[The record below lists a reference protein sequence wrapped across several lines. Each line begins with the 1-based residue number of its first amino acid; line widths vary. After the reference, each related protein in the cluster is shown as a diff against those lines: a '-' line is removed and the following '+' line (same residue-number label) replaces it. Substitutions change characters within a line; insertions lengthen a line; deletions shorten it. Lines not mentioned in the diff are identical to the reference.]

1 MQHVIVIPKISLAS
15 YYMWYLIIQ
24 KLDFKEVS
32 SKYEISFLND
42 LDNLSVQRPSVL
54 TKVTDFIPQIISFI
68 ETLLH
73 QKLAYTTSDGS
84 VYFSLNAYSKKYKYG
99 KLKPSQVPLME
110 GENQNRRPNQ
120 NEDFA
125 LWKATKSSSEPSWSP
140 SWGGKGRPGW
150 HVNYK
155 LIFNW

>member
-1 MQHVIVIPKISLAS
+1 M
-15 YYMWYLIIQ
+15 
-24 KLDFKEVS
+24 DFKDVS

-99 KLKPSQVPLME
+99 KLKPFQVLLME
-110 GENQNRRPNQ
+110 AENENRD
-120 NEDFA
+120 EDFA

-150 HVNYK
+150 HVNLAYYLLLTLV
-155 LIFNW
+155 LINLVFN